1 MPDRH
6 PDGLRAVRLP
16 LAELDEVL
24 YKVSKAGMKLD
35 TPWDES
41 DAGED

>member
-16 LAELDEVL
+16 LRCLEDVL
-24 YKVSKAGMKLD
+24 SSAHRVRLRLAV
-35 TPWDES
+35 PWD
-41 DAGED
+41 